1 MADFLA
7 DFMED
12 IVDIVDDSAEVA
24 LNPPGANLPIPL
36 IFVEDYTF
44 HFHLPVLQ
52 RKLKL
57 QASRKESEQGV
68 PKELTKPQPWKVIFI
83 LNVRGWSPVPISLH
97 GSRKRWETQACQIRL
112 FVIISPNATV

>member
-1 MADFLA
+1 MVDFLA

-24 LNPPGANLPIPL
+24 LNPPGANLHIPPIS
-36 IFVEDYTF
+36 VEDYDIPLSSPGVPTEAET
-44 HFHLPVLQ
+44 PSKQ
-52 RKLKL
+52 KGKR
-57 QASRKESEQGV
+57 ARV

-83 LNVRGWSPVPISLH
+83 LNVRGWSPVPILLH
-97 GSRKRWETQACQIRL
+97 GSRKRWETQACRICL